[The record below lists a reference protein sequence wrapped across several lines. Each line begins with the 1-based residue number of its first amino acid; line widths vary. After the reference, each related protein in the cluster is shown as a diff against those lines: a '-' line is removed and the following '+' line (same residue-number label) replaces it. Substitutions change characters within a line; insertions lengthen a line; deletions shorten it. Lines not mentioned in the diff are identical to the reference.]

1 MPRAANTASQI
12 AKLKKQLEQLQ
23 KKEEAVKTKKQ
34 DKALTQIVKLVKEN
48 AIDLTAI
55 KKALGEGSKAK
66 KATTKKTGGSSKKSA
81 LKGKPVAP
89 KYRNP
94 SNHEQTWTG
103 RGIAPAWVQA
113 LKAENKLDTALITHA

>member
-23 KKEEAVKTKKQ
+23 KKEQAVKTKKQ
-34 DKALTQIVKLVKEN
+34 DKALDQIVKLVKEN
-48 AIDLTAI
+48 AIDLADI
-55 KKALGEGSKAK
+55 KKAMGDGGKAK
-66 KATTKKTGGSSKKSA
+66 KATSKKIGASGKKSA
-81 LKGKPVAP
+81 LKGKTVAP

-113 LKAENKLDTALITHA
+113 LKAENKLETALISH